1 MKSLFVRIFL
11 SFWMAQAL
19 FFVLAI
25 LVTLA
30 FRPRN
35 STWEALRTTVLNDA
49 VSAYEEG
56 GDQNLRGYLES
67 LEHSQHVR
75 AYLFD
80 ERGNEVSH
88 RGAPDWAMRIAAGGP
103 RAPHDGFLFPAPQVL
118 RDSRASSDGK
128 HRYTVVLGLPPG
140 PRVFIGPRGVPFT
153 GLMIGVLSS
162 GLICYL
168 LAWFLTKPIVRLR
181 TAARQIAAG
190 DLTARAG
197 PLASMRRDEVAG
209 LMRDFD
215 AMAERLEILLKAQS
229 RLLNDISHE
238 LRSPLARLNVALG
251 LARQRSGV
259 ESADM
264 LDRIEL
270 EAARLNELI
279 GRILTLARLE
289 DGEQL
294 VPQTP
299 VPLDEIVVS
308 VCEDAEFEAQE
319 RRSHVH
325 TSIPDG
331 NWAVR
336 GNASLLHSAVENV
349 VRNAI
354 RYTQEGSSVEIELK
368 SEPRGAGREAVLRVS
383 DSGPGVPADALAKLF
398 VPFYRLDDARG
409 RQTGGVGLGLAI
421 TERAV
426 RFHGGRVSAFN
437 RPEGGLMV
445 EIRLPLIV
453 SELIAPKSNDKA
465 SVAQNR
471 EQGSVARAQ

>member
-1 MKSLFVRIFL
+1 MKSLFLRIFL
-11 SFWMAQAL
+11 SFWVAQAL
-19 FFVLAI
+19 FFALAI

-30 FRPRN
+30 FRPRS
-35 STWEALRTTVLNDA
+35 STWEALRTSVLNEA

-56 GDQNLRGYLES
+56 GDQKLREYLEG

-80 ERGNEVSH
+80 EHGIEISH
-88 RGAPDWAMRIAAGGP
+88 RGAPDWAMRVASGGP
-103 RAPHDGFLFPAPQVL
+103 RSPHDGFLFPAPPVL

-140 PRVFIGPRGVPFT
+140 PRVFIGPRGLPFT
-153 GLMIGVLSS
+153 GLFIGVLSS
-162 GLICYL
+162 GLVCYL
-168 LAWFLTKPIVRLR
+168 LSWYLTKPIVRLR
-181 TAARQIAAG
+181 TAARQLAAG
-190 DLTARAG
+190 DLTARTGA
-197 PLASMRRDEVAG
+197 PASMRRDEVAG

-215 AMAERLEILLKAQS
+215 AMAERLETLLKAQS

-251 LARQRSGV
+251 LARQRAGM

-299 VPLDEIVVS
+299 VALDELVES
-308 VCEDAEFEAQE
+308 VTQDAEFEAQA
-319 RRSHVH
+319 RRCHVH
-325 TSIPDG
+325 TSVG
-331 NWAVR
+331 EGSWQVR
-336 GNASLLHSAVENV
+336 GNASLLHSAIENV

-354 RYTQEGSSVEIELK
+354 RYTQEGSSVEIELT
-368 SEPRGAGREAVLRVS
+368 SDMRGTAREAVLRVN
-383 DSGPGVPADALAKLF
+383 DAGPGVPPDALEKLF
-398 VPFYRLDDARG
+398 QPFYRLDDARG

-437 RPEGGLMV
+437 RVQGGLLV
-445 EIRLPLIV
+445 EIRLPLISAERIAEKRDEAV
-453 SELIAPKSNDKA
+453 SVSGGRG
-465 SVAQNR
+465 Q
-471 EQGSVARAQ
+471 

>member
-30 FRPRN
+30 FRPRS

-49 VSAYEEG
+49 VTSYEEG
-56 GDQNLRGYLES
+56 GDQKLRDYLEGI
-67 LEHSQHVR
+67 EHSQHVR

-80 ERGNEVSH
+80 ENGNEVSH
-88 RGAPDWAMRIAAGGP
+88 RGAPDWAMRVAAGGP
-103 RAPHDGFLFPAPQVL
+103 RGPHDGFLFPAPQVL

-128 HRYTVVLGLPPG
+128 HRYTIVLGLPPG
-140 PRVFIGPRGVPFT
+140 PRVFIGPRGLPFT
-153 GLMIGVLSS
+153 GLIIGVLSS
-162 GLICYL
+162 GLVCYL
-168 LAWFLTKPIVRLR
+168 LSWYLTKPIVQLR

-197 PLASMRRDEVAG
+197 APAISRRDEVAG

-215 AMAERLEILLKAQS
+215 AMAERLETLLKAQS

-251 LARQRSGV
+251 LARQRTGV
-259 ESADM
+259 ESTDM

-299 VPLDEIVVS
+299 VPLDEIVESVS
-308 VCEDAEFEAQE
+308 EDAEFEAQE
-319 RRSHVH
+319 RRCHVH
-325 TSIPDG
+325 TSIAEG
-331 NWAVR
+331 NWEVR

-354 RYTQEGSSVEIELK
+354 RYTQEGSAVEIELK
-368 SEPRGAGREAVLRVS
+368 SETRGAREAVLRVS
-383 DSGPGVPADALAKLF
+383 DSGPGVPPDSLDKLF
-398 VPFYRLDDARG
+398 QPFYRLDDARG

-426 RFHGGRVSAFN
+426 RFHGGKVSAFN
-437 RPEGGLMV
+437 RPQGGLV
-445 EIRLPLIV
+445 IEIRLPMIT
-453 SELIAPKSNDKA
+453 SEQITARINPAALTSAVRDQGPLAKA
-465 SVAQNR
+465 Q
-471 EQGSVARAQ
+471 

>member
-11 SFWMAQAL
+11 SFWVAQAL

-25 LVTLA
+25 VVTLA
-30 FRPRN
+30 FRPRS
-35 STWEALRTTVLNDA
+35 STWEALRTTVLNEA
-49 VSAYEEG
+49 VNAYEEG
-56 GDQNLRGYLES
+56 NEQQLRAYLDNLEK
-67 LEHSQHVR
+67 SQHVR

-80 ERGNEVSH
+80 EHLFEVSQ
-88 RGAPDWAMRIAAGGP
+88 RGAPDWAVRVAAGGP
-103 RAPHDGFLFPAPQVL
+103 RSPHDGFLFPAPPVQ

-153 GLMIGVLSS
+153 GLLIGILTS
-162 GLICYL
+162 GLVCYL
-168 LAWFLTKPIVRLR
+168 LSWYLTKPIMKLR
-181 TAARQIAAG
+181 TAARQLAAG

-197 PLASMRRDEVAG
+197 PAGLMRRDEISG

-215 AMAERLEILLKAQS
+215 AMAERLETLLKAQS

-251 LARQRSGV
+251 LARQRSD
-259 ESADM
+259 SQSTDM

-270 EAARLNELI
+270 EASRLNELI

-289 DGEQL
+289 EGEQ

-299 VPLDEIVVS
+299 VPLDELVANVV
-308 VCEDAEFEAQE
+308 EDAEFEAQA
-319 RRSHVH
+319 RNCHVKA
-325 TSIPDG
+325 TIPEG
-331 NWAVR
+331 EWEIR

-354 RYTQEGSSVEIELK
+354 RYTQEGTSVEVGMTTEA
-368 SEPRGAGREAVLRVS
+368 RAGGSEAVVRVS
-383 DSGPGVPADALAKLF
+383 DSGPGVPSGALDKLF
-398 VPFYRLDDARG
+398 EPFYRLDEARG

-426 RFHGGRVSAFN
+426 RFHGGKVRAYN
-437 RPEGGLMV
+437 RDSSGLVV
-445 EIRLPLIV
+445 EIKLPLIGRAKLASKPSQPV
-453 SELIAPKSNDKA
+453 HAALKA
-465 SVAQNR
+465 
-471 EQGSVARAQ
+471 

>member
-1 MKSLFVRIFL
+1 MKSVFLRIFL
-11 SFWMAQAL
+11 SFWVAQAL

-30 FRPRN
+30 FRPRS

-56 GDQNLRGYLES
+56 GDQKVRDYLES
-67 LEHSQHVR
+67 IEHSQHVR

-80 ERGNEVSH
+80 EQGNEVSR
-88 RGAPDWAMRIAAGGP
+88 RGAPDWAMRVAAGGP
-103 RAPHDGFLFPAPQVL
+103 RGPHDGFLFPAPQVL

-128 HRYTVVLGLPPG
+128 HRFTIVLGLPPG
-140 PRVFIGPRGVPFT
+140 PRVFIGPRGLPFT
-153 GLMIGVLSS
+153 GLIIGVLSS
-162 GLICYL
+162 GLVCYL
-168 LAWFLTKPIVRLR
+168 LSWYLTKPIVQLR

-197 PLASMRRDEVAG
+197 APALSRRDEVAG

-215 AMAERLEILLKAQS
+215 AMAERLETLLKAQS

-251 LARQRSGV
+251 LARQRAGV
-259 ESADM
+259 ESTDM

-299 VPLDEIVVS
+299 VPLDEIVESVS
-308 VCEDAEFEAQE
+308 EDAEFEAQE
-319 RRSHVH
+319 RHCHVH
-325 TSIPDG
+325 TSIAEG
-331 NWAVR
+331 NWEVR

-354 RYTQEGSSVEIELK
+354 RYTQEGSAVEIELK
-368 SEPRGAGREAVLRVS
+368 SEPRAAGEAVLRVS
-383 DSGPGVPADALAKLF
+383 DSGPGVPSDSLDKLF
-398 VPFYRLDDARG
+398 QPFYRLDDARG

-426 RFHGGRVSAFN
+426 RFHGGKVSAFN
-437 RPEGGLMV
+437 RPQGGLV
-445 EIRLPLIV
+445 IEIRLPMIASEQITGRVNPAV
-453 SELIAPKSNDKA
+453 SNSAIRDQGPMAKA
-465 SVAQNR
+465 Q
-471 EQGSVARAQ
+471 

>member
-11 SFWMAQAL
+11 SFWIAQAL

-30 FRPRN
+30 FRPRS

-49 VSAYEEG
+49 VNAYEEG
-56 GDQNLRGYLES
+56 NEQQLREYLQQ
-67 LEHSQHVR
+67 LEATQHVR

-80 ERGNEVSH
+80 EHGTEVSR
-88 RGAPDWAMRIAAGGP
+88 RGAPDWAMRVASGGP
-103 RAPHDGFLFPAPQVL
+103 RSPHDGFLFPAPAVQ

-128 HRYTVVLGLPPG
+128 HRYTIVMGLPPG
-140 PRVFIGPRGVPFT
+140 PRVFIGPRGVPLT
-153 GLMIGVLSS
+153 GLIIGLITS
-162 GLICYL
+162 GLVCYFL
-168 LAWFLTKPIVRLR
+168 SWYLTKPIVRLR
-181 TAARQIAAG
+181 TAARQLAAG
-190 DLTARAG
+190 DMTARAG
-197 PLASMRRDEVAG
+197 APSIARRDEVSG

-215 AMAERLEILLKAQS
+215 AMAERLETLLKAQS

-251 LARQRSGV
+251 LARQRADNQST
-259 ESADM
+259 DM

-270 EAARLNELI
+270 EASRLNELI

-299 VPLDEIVVS
+299 VPLDELVENVV
-308 VCEDAEFEAQE
+308 EDAEFEAQE
-319 RRSHVH
+319 RKCHVKAVVLQG
-325 TSIPDG
+325 D
-331 NWAVR
+331 WQVR

-354 RYTQEGSSVEIELK
+354 RYTQEGTSVEVQLTAETRVG
-368 SEPRGAGREAVLRVS
+368 SAEAVIRVT
-383 DSGPGVPADALAKLF
+383 DSGPGVPQEALGKLF
-398 VPFYRLDDARG
+398 EPFYRLDEARG
-409 RQTGGVGLGLAI
+409 RNTGGVGLGLAI

-426 RFHGGRVSAFN
+426 RFHGGKVAALN
-437 RPEGGLMV
+437 RAGGGLVV
-445 EIRLPLIV
+445 EIRLPLI
-453 SELIAPKSNDKA
+453 SGKKFA
-465 SVAQNR
+465 SVQSEA
-471 EQGSVARAQ
+471 AAAALKA